1 MVVAFTVFPCPII
14 AVTSYLC
21 QMVSHAM
28 ISGMSDPLCT
38 HQSRRHLLQVG
49 VLLPFVASLPSCAKE
64 PPLAPEKA
72 FVPDVIPVRN
82 GTAGL
87 VELVRMEPTI
97 RLDLRYATT
106 NNFTGRVLYKQARAF
121 MIESAAKAVVRA
133 HKALASQGMGLS
145 IFDAYRP
152 WAVTKQLWDATEP
165 AKRDYVANPKRGS
178 RHNRGC
184 AIDLTLCRLA
194 DGAQLPM
201 PSGFDDFSER
211 AHRDYTGGTAEETKN
226 RAILEA
232 IMVVEGFIGM
242 PNEWWHFDY
251 QDWAQ
256 YPVLDIAFEDL

>member
-1 MVVAFTVFPCPII
+1 MNE
-14 AVTSYLC
+14 TSDNL
-21 QMVSHAM
+21 
-28 ISGMSDPLCT
+28 P
-38 HQSRRHLLQVG
+38 SRRNLLQAG
-49 VLLPFVASLPSCAKE
+49 ALLPFAASLAACAKE
-64 PPLAPEKA
+64 PPAAPEKA
-72 FVPDVIPVRN
+72 ALPDVVPVRG

-87 VELVRMEPTI
+87 IELIAMESSI

-121 MIESAAKAVVRA
+121 MVEPAAKAVVRA
-133 HKALASQGMGLS
+133 HKVLAKQGLGLS

-152 WAVTKQLWDATEP
+152 WAVTKQLWDATGP

-211 AHRDYTGGTAEETKN
+211 AHRDYMGGTPQETAN
-226 RAILEA
+226 RATLEKA
-232 IMVVEGFIGM
+232 MVAEGFIGM
-242 PNEWWHFDY
+242 SNEWWHFDY
-251 QDWAQ
+251 QDWAL